1 MPNEIDTL
9 SAGELQPYN
18 PGPPL
23 QELQPIQPDS
33 WGTLTNREIDEY
45 QRPPTTQTLFGEP
58 TQATPGQIDA
68 MLGQLGGA
76 FMHDFSSLGYPAHM
90 VNAAIQFV
98 TANATKAP
106 YHVQKNHNFNL
117 HGEDDYLAHAFAN
130 MVQGLSGSPRAKQGF
145 ITAALTWL
153 AKASKHLNSQQVTQ
167 AQGSA
172 PPASANPLDQL
183 SDAQY
188 KTLVDHNNAVMAQT
202 MATLQQRW
210 GSCFKINIELA
221 QAQLSK
227 QTPAE
232 LAHLDR
238 FTGSWPWTH
247 MFNTVELLTAMYD
260 MAIGAN
266 SIGASG
272 ASIAQE
278 ISQFEAMLKI
288 PSERARYMKDGA
300 MQARLRELYARR
312 GG

>member
-9 SAGELQPYN
+9 SELQPYN
-18 PGPPL
+18 PGQPL

-76 FMHDFSSLGYPAHM
+76 FMHDFSSLGYPAYL
-90 VNAAIQFV
+90 VNAAISFV

-106 YHVQKNHNFNL
+106 YQVQKNHNFNV
-117 HGEDDYLAHAFAN
+117 HGEDDYLTHAFCN
-130 MVQGLSGSPRAKQGF
+130 MVHKLSGSPRAKQQF
-145 ITAALTWL
+145 VTACLQWL
-153 AKASKHLNSQQVTQ
+153 AKASKQLNSQQVTQ
-167 AQGSA
+167 AQGGA
-172 PPASANPLDQL
+172 PHT
-183 SDAQY
+183 SDPTENLTEAQY
-188 KTLVDHNNAVMAQT
+188 RELERHNNAVMAQT

-247 MFNTVELLTAMYD
+247 MFNTVELLTAMYE

-288 PSERARYMKDGA
+288 PSERQKYMRDPA